1 MFAPFALLTKETFI
15 KTAIAIQIFMKILLG
30 SAKVEKSFK
39 NIIYQPVTLNV
50 LVVPRNLF
58 VLNVQVSEE
67 IFQKIAI
74 ANKNIL
80 KINFN
85 AKVKKNIY
93 QKKYNQDVIMDVQN
107 ARIKKINAPF
117 VNQSKDK

>member
-1 MFAPFALLTKETFI
+1 
-15 KTAIAIQIFMKILLG
+15 
-30 SAKVEKSFK
+30 
-39 NIIYQPVTLNV
+39 VTLNV

-93 QKKYNQDVIMDVQN
+93 QKKYN
-107 ARIKKINAPF
+107 
-117 VNQSKDK
+117 